1 MKFIAHRVFKDGE
14 TFDGF
19 DAHRLAGYHGVE
31 LDIRED
37 GRGGVCI
44 NHAPVFLR
52 RRGPADLSGRAL
64 CDAVALFAE
73 NCPSLELLFLDVKT
87 LAAAEILADKV
98 AKAEIPFTTVFN
110 CWHADEVRAIRER
123 LPHATV
129 FFCVAPIF
137 ASRAPKGR
145 LNDLYVSNSFPFIS
159 RSSRFMPDEEKGNGH
174 HINVKLISSRTLEAS
189 LPEAIDGVCVHR
201 IFRSAALMEF
211 IAARGLKAAFY
222 GLPSRSHPRT
232 QALDG
237 CADYAIIRKESRP
250 LRQGLRRASATHSRD
265 RAA

>member
-19 DAHRLAGYHGVE
+19 DARRLDGYHGVE
-31 LDIRED
+31 LDVRED
-37 GRGGVCI
+37 GLGGVCI
-44 NHAPVFLR
+44 NHAPVFR
-52 RRGPADLSGRAL
+52 RKRGPVDLSGRAL

-98 AKAEIPFTTVFN
+98 SKAEIPFRTVFN
-110 CWHADEVRAIRER
+110 CWHADEVRAIRQR
-123 LPHATV
+123 LPEATV

-137 ASRAPKGR
+137 SARAPKNR

-159 RSSRFMPDEEKGNGH
+159 RSSRFQPQDDKANGH

-222 GLPSRSHPRT
+222 GLPSRGHART
-232 QALDG
+232 QALADV
-237 CADYAIIRKESRP
+237 ADYAIIRKESP
-250 LRQGLRRASATHSRD
+250 LRTGFRRASATHNRD

>member
-1 MKFIAHRVFKDGE
+1 MKYIAHRVFKDGE

-19 DAHRLAGYHGVE
+19 DARRLDGYHGVE

-52 RRGPADLSGRAL
+52 RRGPVNLSGRSL
-64 CDAVALFAE
+64 CDAVALFSE
-73 NCPSLELLFLDVKT
+73 SCPSLELLFLDVKT

-98 AKAEIPFTTVFN
+98 AKAEIPFQTVFN
-110 CWHADEVRAIRER
+110 CWHVDEVRAIRDR
-123 LPHATV
+123 LPDATV

-137 ASRAPKGR
+137 SARAPRGK

-159 RSSRFMPDEEKGNGH
+159 RSSRFQPHDDKANGH
-174 HINVKLISSRTLEAS
+174 HINVKLISSRTLEAT
-189 LPEAIDGVCVHR
+189 LPDAIDGVCVHR
-201 IFRSAALMEF
+201 IFRSNALMEF
-211 IAARGLKAAFY
+211 IASRGLKAAFY
-222 GLPSRSHPRT
+222 GLPSRAHPRT
-232 QALDG
+232 QALADV
-237 CADYAIIRKESRP
+237 ADYAIIRKESP
-250 LRQGLRRASATHSRD
+250 LRRGFRRASTTHSRD

>member
-1 MKFIAHRVFKDGE
+1 MKFVAHRIFKDGE

-19 DAHRLAGYHGVE
+19 DARRLDGYHGVE

-44 NHAPVFLR
+44 NHAPLFRR
-52 RRGPADLSGRAL
+52 RRGPLDQSGRGL

-87 LAAAEILADKV
+87 LAAASILAEKI
-98 AKAEIPFTTVFN
+98 AKAEVPFRTVFN
-110 CWHADEVRAIRER
+110 CWHADEVRAIRAR
-123 LPHATV
+123 LPEATV

-137 ASRAPKGR
+137 GSRVPRR
-145 LNDLYVSNSFPFIS
+145 LSDLYLSNSFPFVS
-159 RSSRFMPDEEKGNGH
+159 RSSRFQPDDEKTNGH

-201 IFRSAALMEF
+201 IFRSPALMDF
-211 IAARGLKAAFY
+211 IAARGLKVAFY

-232 QALDG
+232 RDLDG
-237 CADYAIIRKESRP
+237 VADYAIIRKEGP
-250 LRQGLRRASATHSRD
+250 LSAVRRRVAATHSHD